1 MITLILVTYIQHMI
15 YLNIYLAKEHGD
27 DNEILLSMEHV
38 RPGNGFQ
45 PVFELCSKVR
55 VVA

>member
-1 MITLILVTYIQHMI
+1 MI